1 MKCFADT
8 GKGCSALTK
17 KQCDDCSFFKT
28 QEQVNQENKLIQE
41 RLIQIGRVKGDE

>member
-28 QEQVNQENKLIQE
+28 KEQVEMEEKRTKE
-41 RLIQIGRVKGDE
+41 RLRGTTYEAR

>member
-8 GKGCSALTK
+8 EKGCSALTK
-17 KQCDDCSFFKT
+17 KQCDDCRFFKT